1 MRRFLITAALTA
13 GFTLLQAAD
22 DAKVRTAGQA
32 THPTVGSWVGKAV
45 QICPEPLSSCA
56 KGAIMMTPTVNG
68 DGTFTANDTLELI
81 PPPFGTHTTAHGFW
95 EPTGPKTMVA
105 DYVFVN
111 PTLAWTTFPT
121 TTITRLR
128 WGSETIEDDNTMV
141 GYVNVYTAA
150 LIPTV
155 WESLGPNQFPTVPKE
170 GYDVVKI
177 PAKDI
182 VKDPKDCTT
191 VPQSACPLV
200 FKFKILRL
208 LTQ

>member
-1 MRRFLITAALTA
+1 MRKLLATAGLTA
-13 GFTLLQAAD
+13 GFFFLQAAD
-22 DAKVRTAGQA
+22 DARVKSAGQA

-45 QICPEPLSSCA
+45 QVCPEPPAPCA
-56 KGAIMMTPTVNG
+56 RGAIMMTPTVNG

-95 EPTGPKTMVA
+95 EPTGPRTMVA
-105 DYVFVN
+105 DYVFIN
-111 PTLAWTTFPT
+111 PTTLFTTFPS

-128 WGSETIEDDNTMV
+128 WSSETIDDDNTMV
-141 GYVNVYTAA
+141 GYVNVYNSP

-155 WESLGPNQFPTVPKE
+155 WESLGPDQFPTIPKE
-170 GYDVVKI
+170 GYDLVKI
-177 PAKDI
+177 PNRDVLKSSKECPAF
-182 VKDPKDCTT
+182 P
-191 VPQSACPLV
+191 PSACPLI